1 MPNWDDENFKREA
14 KYSRQITQLFNA
26 LALEA
31 AVIGVKVNAIN
42 PDRPFSFSD
51 YPITKKLADKLIAK
65 MQSSVE
71 AIIVNGVRS
80 AWTLANNKNNELA
93 QRVFGNNV
101 GKLTQAQYGRYFST
115 NEPAREAFLKR
126 KTDGLSLSD
135 RVWRYSQQ
143 FKAEIE
149 LGLDIGIRNGL
160 PAQDMAR
167 ELKQYL
173 RDPEKL
179 FRRVRDQHGNLV
191 LSQRAA
197 AYHPGQ
203 GVYRSSYKNSLRLS
217 ATENNMAYRHAD
229 DIRWAQMDFVVGY
242 EIRLSNNPNHCPM
255 CAALADRYPKS
266 FHWAGWHP
274 FCRCRK
280 IPILKTLEEF
290 QKETNAILAG
300 ERPDSFS
307 VNAVNGLPGNFTSWL
322 NINSDRITRA
332 ASQPYWLRDNV
343 GLLGSNNIDQAI
355 KGAVI
360 KGIKKFEKV
369 AFVTFEPFSPVIIN
383 EVRKIKY
390 EKDQQK
396 LFQDVFDDG
405 RFVALTDL
413 GAKGSGLTKVHPLH
427 KKGTNWLQTS
437 GMAKDINNT
446 GIDVAFL
453 PEYDAVSSADAIT
466 KIKGKWMVVDFKYL
480 VSNNYNT
487 IGEELTKGFMQGG
500 NVVVKLENA
509 DLGAFKKG
517 IEQVRRNGVRLGN
530 VKLINR
536 LGKTIDIES
545 RRLNNG
551 TYIKSLRGF
560 L

>member
-1 MPNWDDENFKREA
+1 MPNFDDEIFATEG
-14 KYSRQITQLFNA
+14 KYSRQITRLFNQ
-26 LALEA
+26 LALEVA
-31 AVIGVKVNAIN
+31 AIGSKVNAIH
-42 PDRPFSFSD
+42 PDRVFSFDD
-51 YPITKKLADKLIAK
+51 YPITKKLADKLMQK
-65 MQSSVE
+65 MQAGVE
-71 AIIVNGVRS
+71 VIIVNGVRS
-80 AWTLANNKNNELA
+80 AWTLANNKNNELSR
-93 QRVFGNNV
+93 RVFGDNV
-101 GKLTQAQYGRYFST
+101 GKLTQAQYRRYFST

-126 KTDGLSLSD
+126 KTDGLTISD
-135 RVWRYSQQ
+135 RVWRYAQQ
-143 FKAEIE
+143 FKTEIE

-160 PAQDMAR
+160 SAQNMAR
-167 ELKQYL
+167 DLKKYL
-173 RDPEKL
+173 KEPEKL
-179 FRRVRDQHGNLV
+179 FRRVRDQHGNLQ
-191 LSQRAA
+191 LSKKAA

-203 GVYRSSYKNSLRLS
+203 GAYRSSHKNALRL
-217 ATENNMAYRHAD
+217 AVTETNMAYRAAD

-255 CAALADRYPKS
+255 CATLAGRYPKS

-290 QKETNAILAG
+290 QKETEAILAG
-300 ERPDSFS
+300 ERPDSYS
-307 VNAVNGLPGNFTSWL
+307 VNAVNGLPVNFTDWL
-322 NINSDRITRA
+322 NTNSDRITRA

-343 GLLGSNNIDQAI
+343 GLLGSNSIDQAI

-360 KGIKKFEKV
+360 KGIKKFEKT
-369 AFVTFEPFSPVIIN
+369 AFVAFEPFSPVIIN

-396 LFQDVFDDG
+396 LFQEVFNDP

-437 GMAKDINNT
+437 GMAKDINNA

-517 IEQVRRNGVRLGN
+517 IDQVRRNGVRLGN

-536 LGKTIDIES
+536 LGKTIDIRKE
-545 RRLNNG
+545 RLNSG
-551 TYIKSLRGF
+551 RYINDIRGF